1 MFTVNLEEYSNQPW
15 IFWIYLPSIGSTDSL
30 LDIRSFPG
38 EEERQTVRFQVL
50 WGEIGAPVSGGISY
64 ITLPWEPKTLL

>member
-1 MFTVNLEEYSNQPW
+1 MDLLDISP
-15 IFWIYLPSIGSTDSL
+15 IFYQIGSTDSL
-30 LDIRSFPG
+30 LDIRSLPG

-64 ITLPWEPKTLL
+64 ITLPWEPKTLIFRGYN